1 MSTEPA
7 EPVGRAANDTTHAPR
22 AGVALLVDDE
32 KIVRASTADMLVELG
47 YQVIEAA
54 SATEALAL
62 VESGTHFDLLLTDHL
77 MPSMTGTDLARKIR
91 ERWPRHPVLVISGFA
106 EAEGIAPDLPRLTKP
121 DRHAD
126 LAHAIAE
133 FKAG

>member
-1 MSTEPA
+1 MVHGRASQLNGSMTIARRPGYGTTVELWLPVSIEPA

-91 ERWPRHPVLVISGFA
+91 ERWP
-106 EAEGIAPDLPRLTKP
+106 
-121 DRHAD
+121 
-126 LAHAIAE
+126 
-133 FKAG
+133 